1 VTGANEQ
8 RWTDRL
14 HLRRLTEDDL
24 AGVGELEGSEE
35 VVRGYLADWASDSL
49 GYWAVERNGTLIGV
63 AGLRF
68 LTFHLRETWNLYAR
82 FAPHAWGRGY
92 ALEVVEEALVVA
104 QEQSQNL
111 PVVARTNEP
120 YGFSL
125 AERAGLTRRK
135 DLDRDGLE
143 VHVTHW

>member
-1 VTGANEQ
+1 MNEE

-14 HLRRLTEDDL
+14 HLRVPREADL
-24 AGVGELEGSEE
+24 AALDLDAEPLSGWT
-35 VVRGYLADWASDSL
+35 ADGL
-49 GYWAVERNGTLIGV
+49 GYWAVDRNGALIGV
-63 AGLRF
+63 GGLRF
-68 LTFHLRETWNLYAR
+68 MTFHLRDTWDLHCR
-82 FAPHAWGRGY
+82 LLPHAWGKGY

-104 QEQSQNL
+104 GEQSQRM
-111 PVVARTNEP
+111 PVVARTAP
-120 YGFSL
+120 DDRYGSGL